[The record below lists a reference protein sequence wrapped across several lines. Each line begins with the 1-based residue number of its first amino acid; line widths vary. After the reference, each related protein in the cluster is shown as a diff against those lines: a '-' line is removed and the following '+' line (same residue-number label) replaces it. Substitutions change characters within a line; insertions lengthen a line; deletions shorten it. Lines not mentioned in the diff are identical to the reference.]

1 MILFFNQFISYLIVV
16 LVSMGIIVLA
26 VFLGKKWRDAKD
38 TKDANQM
45 NMQEK
50 DGQSEEA

>member
-1 MILFFNQFISYLIVV
+1 MILFFNQFISYLIIV

-38 TKDANQM
+38 AKDAKQTVL
-45 NMQEK
+45 QEN
-50 DGQSEEA
+50 DGQSEEV